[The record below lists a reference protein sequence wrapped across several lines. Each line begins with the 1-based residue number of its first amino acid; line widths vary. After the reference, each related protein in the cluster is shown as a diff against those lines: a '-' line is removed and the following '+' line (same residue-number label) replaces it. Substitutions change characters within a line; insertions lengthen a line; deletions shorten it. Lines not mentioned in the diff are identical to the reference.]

1 MQHEEMLATI
11 VPDIKDTGF
20 NTVALFFMLFLFVI
34 FFFYF
39 GFELI
44 LLPLLSSID
53 DALVHIYNLGRYGI
67 VITVFLLTYKMFTTS
82 NIGPNQRLIC
92 SDTLRYWRF
101 LQTGCLQNVNIFAS
115 LHNAINCLINTV
127 EAI

>member
-53 DALVHIYNLGRYGI
+53 DALVHIYNLERYGSHHCVSAHVQGVYNKQYWFQI
-67 VITVFLLTYKMFTTS
+67 
-82 NIGPNQRLIC
+82 
-92 SDTLRYWRF
+92 SD
-101 LQTGCLQNVNIFAS
+101 
-115 LHNAINCLINTV
+115 
-127 EAI
+127 

>member
-1 MQHEEMLATI
+1 MVVIKSIEQVHYNRLLQRARIDDPNDGQTMQHEEMLATI

-67 VITVFLLTYKMFTTS
+67 VITVFLLTYKVFTTS
-82 NIGPNQRLIC
+82 NIGFKSATDL
-92 SDTLRYWRF
+92 
-101 LQTGCLQNVNIFAS
+101 
-115 LHNAINCLINTV
+115 
-127 EAI
+127 